1 MKKIH
6 LFFVSLV
13 AIACFLILSGAIV
26 LASGQLATSTAFFIS
41 GGVPGLAGLIGLL
54 VSLKE

>member
-26 LASGQLATSTAFFIS
+26 LANGAMSTSIAFFVS
-41 GGVPGLAGLIGLL
+41 GSVAGLAGLIGLL
-54 VSLKE
+54 VGPKE

>member
-26 LASGQLATSTAFFIS
+26 LANDAMSTSIAFFVS
-41 GGVPGLAGLIGLL
+41 GGVAGLAGLIGLL
-54 VSLKE
+54 VSPKE

>member
-26 LASGQLATSTAFFIS
+26 LANGAMSISIAFFVS
-41 GGVPGLAGLIGLL
+41 GGVAGLAGLIGLL
-54 VSLKE
+54 VGPKE